1 MVKCWQ
7 FHMVQPTVF
16 CYHTGNS
23 HKRGIACFKE
33 TLAQPLDLWKKY
45 STYGILSRLTNLIFL
60 QANEIG
66 RS

>member
-23 HKRGIACFKE
+23 HKHGIACFKE